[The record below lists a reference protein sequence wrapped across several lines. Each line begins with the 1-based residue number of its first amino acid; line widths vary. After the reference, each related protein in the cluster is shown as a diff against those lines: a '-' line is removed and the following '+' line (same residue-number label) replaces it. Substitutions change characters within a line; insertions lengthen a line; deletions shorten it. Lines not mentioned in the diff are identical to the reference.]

1 MMTESTIPAASSFT
15 DIAPRA
21 SSEAVHGDEPALV
34 GDAEK
39 ELQQR
44 SIQGIRWLLLCI
56 AVFSANLLYGLDNTI
71 VADIQGAVAGTFNEY
86 AQIGWLGV
94 GFTLGSVVFIL
105 PLGKAYAIFDTKW
118 LFIGCLTMFAAGSA
132 LCGGAP
138 SMNAIIIGRVWAG
151 AGGAGMYLGNLNLIT
166 ILTTP
171 KEQPVYVGLVGLI
184 YGIGCILGPIIG
196 GAFADSSATWRWGF
210 YLNLVIFAVMSPVYV
225 FLLPS
230 LPRPS
235 GQGRSFINKL
245 LGLDWVGMV
254 LSTGLHVSFVL
265 FLTFGGVQWP
275 WVDGRNI
282 ALYVV
287 AGVTLIGF
295 ILSQYYSVLTTKED
309 RLFPGE
315 FLRNPTMIFL
325 YILMAC
331 GGAALFVAVYYI
343 PLYFQFVHGDSG
355 IISAV
360 RLLPFICFYVATIL
374 LCGYLMPKTG
384 YYILWYLASG
394 IFMLIGAALMYTVR
408 YDTNP
413 ANIYGYS
420 ILLGLGMS
428 TTQAAYAVGPTLV
441 APERVA
447 ECIQFMNI
455 AQGQSQLLGL
465 AIASA
470 IFQSQTIDG
479 LVALLAGQAYSLDEI
494 RDAIAGAQSSLLSE
508 LSPELR
514 RKALDIIVHSVD
526 DIYVMA
532 IAAGALYIIASC
544 FLPRHK

>member
-1 MMTESTIPAASSFT
+1 MSNGYEATPVGSETET
-15 DIAPRA
+15 
-21 SSEAVHGDEPALV
+21 
-34 GDAEK
+34 K
-39 ELQQR
+39 EEEQR
-44 SIQGIRWLLLCI
+44 SIQGIRWLLLCV

-71 VADIQGAVAGTFNEY
+71 VADIQGAVAAAFDEY
-86 AQIGWLGV
+86 SRLGWLGV

-138 SMNAIIIGRVWAG
+138 SMNAIIVGRVWAG
-151 AGGAGMYLGNLNLIT
+151 AGGAGMYLGNLNLLT

-171 KEQPVYVGLVGLI
+171 KEQPIYVGLVGLI

-196 GAFADSSATWRWGF
+196 GAFADSGATWRWAF
-210 YLNLVIFAVMSPVYV
+210 YINLVIFGIMSPVYV

-230 LPRPS
+230 LPRPV
-235 GQGRSFINKL
+235 GRGRSFINKVL
-245 LGLDWVGMV
+245 QLDWVGTV
-254 LSTGLHVSFVL
+254 LSTGMHVSFIL
-265 FLTFGGVQWP
+265 FIVFGGVEWP
-275 WVDGRNI
+275 WTDGRNI

-287 AGVTLIGF
+287 AAVTLISF
-295 ILSQYYSVLTTKED
+295 ALTQYYCVFTTKGD

-315 FLRNPTMIFL
+315 FLRNPTMVVL

-331 GGAALFVAVYYI
+331 GGASLFVAVYYI

-374 LCGYLMPKTG
+374 LCGALMPKTG
-384 YYILWYLASG
+384 YYILWYLFSG
-394 IFMLIGAALMYTVR
+394 IFMLVGSALMYTVH
-408 YDTNP
+408 YDTKI

-420 ILLGLGMS
+420 ILLGLGMT
-428 TTQAAYAVGPTLV
+428 TTQAAYAIGPMMV
-441 APERVA
+441 APDRVA
-447 ECIQFMNI
+447 EAIQFMNI
-455 AQGQSQLLGL
+455 GQGQSQLLGL

-470 IFQSQTIDG
+470 LFQSQSISG
-479 LVALLAGQAYSLDEI
+479 LTSLLAGTEYSHSEI
-494 RDAIAGAQSSLLSE
+494 ENAIAGARSTLLAE

-514 RKALDIIVHSVD
+514 EKALDVIVHSID
-526 DIYVMA
+526 NIYVMA
-532 IAAGALYIIASC
+532 IAAGALYVIASC
-544 FLPRHK
+544 FLPRRRF

>member
-1 MMTESTIPAASSFT
+1 MAESTAHTSPSLN
-15 DIAPRA
+15 D
-21 SSEAVHGDEPALV
+21 
-34 GDAEK
+34 K
-39 ELQQR
+39 ER
-44 SIQGIRWLLLCI
+44 EVDQGILSDESGPAEEVKETPDQERSVQGVRWLLICI

-71 VADIQGAVAGTFNEY
+71 VADIQGAVAGTFEEY
-86 AQIGWLGV
+86 AQLGWLGV

-138 SMNAIIIGRVWAG
+138 NMDAIIVGRVWAG

-184 YGIGCILGPIIG
+184 YGVGCILGPIIG

-210 YLNLVIFAVMSPVYV
+210 YINLIIFGIMAPIYV

-230 LPRPS
+230 LPRPA
-235 GQGRSFINKL
+235 GEGRSFINRL
-245 LGLDWVGMV
+245 RELDWVGTV
-254 LSTGLHVSFVL
+254 LSAGMHVSFIL
-265 FLTFGGVQWP
+265 FIVFGGVMWP
-275 WVDGRNI
+275 WTDGRNI

-287 AGVTLIGF
+287 AAVTLIAF
-295 ILSQYYSVLTTKED
+295 ALSQYFCVLTDKEN

-315 FLRNPTMIFL
+315 FLRNPTMIAL
-325 YILMAC
+325 YVLMAC

-355 IISAV
+355 IMSAV

-374 LCGYLMPKTG
+374 LCGWLMPKTG
-384 YYILWYLASG
+384 YYVLWYLLSG
-394 IFMLIGAALMYTVR
+394 IFMVIGSATMYTVK
-408 YDTNP
+408 YDTKV

-420 ILLGLGMS
+420 ILLGLGMA
-428 TTQAAYAVGPTLV
+428 TTQAAYAVGPSLV
-441 APERVA
+441 TPDRVA
-447 ECIQFMNI
+447 ESIQFMNI
-455 AQGQSQLLGL
+455 GQGQSQLLGL

-470 IFQSQTIDG
+470 IFQSETLSG
-479 LVALLAGQAYSLDEI
+479 LNALLAGKGYSQGDI
-494 RDAIAGAQSSLLSE
+494 QGAIAGARSTLLTE
-508 LSPELR
+508 LPADLKT
-514 RKALDIIVHSVD
+514 KALDVIVHSID
-526 DIYVMA
+526 DVYVMA
-532 IAAGALYIIASC
+532 IAAGALYVIASC
-544 FLPRHK
+544 FLPWRRF